1 MKFCPKC
8 GAILVK
14 KGEKWICPKGD
25 YRTSEKI
32 KIEVKEKQEKTK
44 IGVIKEG
51 ETNVYPTVSA
61 TCPKC
66 GNDEAYFFTIQTR
79 AGDEAE
85 TRFFICT
92 KCKYRWREYD

>member
-1 MKFCPKC
+1 MEFCPKC

-14 KGEKWICPKGD
+14 KGDKWVCPKGD
-25 YRTSEKI
+25 YKTNEKI
-32 KIEVKEKQEKTK
+32 RIEIKEKQERTK
-44 IGVIKEG
+44 VGVIKEG
-51 ETNVYPTVSA
+51 ETTVYPTVSA

-85 TRFFICT
+85 TRFFICK
-92 KCKYRWREYD
+92 KCKHRWREYD